1 MERLTYLGVLLFI
14 FAGSAWLEIGLRTR
28 VFRRWKRLLLALSI
42 PFGIFV
48 IWDVWAI
55 ASGHWSI
62 DPDRTVGVVVFG
74 IIPIEELIFFLVV
87 PIASILSLE
96 AVRSVK
102 GWPLG
107 DEHPDSRGDEPGHT
121 DAQTARS

>member
-1 MERLTYLGVLLFI
+1 MERLTYLAVLLFI
-14 FAGSAWLEIGLRTR
+14 FAGSAWLEIALRTR
-28 VFRRWKRLLLALSI
+28 VFRRWKRLLLALSV
-42 PFGIFV
+42 PFVIFV
-48 IWDVWAI
+48 IWDIWAI

-62 DPDRTVGVVVFG
+62 DPDRTVGVVLFG

-107 DEHPDSRGDEPGHT
+107 DEQPDPRGDDAGST
-121 DAQTARS
+121 DAQKAQS

>member
-1 MERLTYLGVLLFI
+1 MERLTYLAVLLFI
-14 FAGSAWLEIGLRTR
+14 FAGSAWLEIALRTR
-28 VFRRWKRLLLALSI
+28 VFRRWKRLLLALSV
-42 PFGIFV
+42 PFAIFV
-48 IWDVWAI
+48 IWDTWAI

-62 DPDRTVGVVVFG
+62 DPDRTVGVVLFG

-96 AVRSVK
+96 AVRSVR

-107 DEHPDSRGDEPGHT
+107 DEQPDPRGDDAGPM
-121 DAQTARS
+121 DAQKTRS